1 MKFLWIQIE
10 DNYPNY
16 QKFKIKEIINTMLDN
31 NYINV
36 NVSDAYLNNHK
47 VLYIL
52 KDIELI
58 AEYKK
63 LMKLPNENK
72 E

>member
-1 MKFLWIQIE
+1 MIYFKMKFLWIQIE

-36 NVSDAYLNNHK
+36 NVLDAYLNK
-47 VLYIL
+47 VLHIL
-52 KDIELI
+52 KEPIWI
-58 AEYKK
+58 
-63 LMKLPNENK
+63 NRRI
-72 E
+72 

>member
-36 NVSDAYLNNHK
+36 NVLDAYLNNHK
-47 VLYIL
+47 VLHIL
-52 KDIELI
+52 KEPIL
-58 AEYKK
+58 
-63 LMKLPNENK
+63 N
-72 E
+72 